1 MVNVRLVGSEAG
13 SYHALAVDSQVIKNR
28 ARLWL
33 RSERAMGLDG
43 VPAAPKPA
51 DAASEEAS
59 GTAAV
64 PAAKA
69 APAVSLPGQAVL
81 PPPAPLPEA
90 PLSREQKMALLAQM
104 EEQEVRNC
112 VRCGLSRGRKHTVF
126 GEGDP
131 DAQLMFI
138 GEGPGDT
145 EDRTG
150 RPFVGRAG
158 QLLDKMILGMG
169 LRREQV
175 FIANI
180 VKCRAFLPGPPPKD
194 RPPAPEEVQACSPY
208 LVRQIQIIRPRV
220 IVTLGL
226 PATQFI
232 LQTRLSMGAMRG
244 RWADYRGIKV
254 MPTYHPSYV
263 LRYYTPDT
271 RKAVWS
277 DLRQVM
283 DELGL
288 KPPPKAAAD

>member
-33 RSERAMGLDG
+33 RSERAMGLDR

-51 DAASEEAS
+51 DAAPEEVS
-59 GTAAV
+59 GTAAAPA

-69 APAVSLPGQAVL
+69 APAVSLPVDPVL
-81 PPPAPLPEA
+81 PPSAPLPEA
-90 PLSREQKMALLAQM
+90 PLSREQKIAMLAQM

-150 RPFVGRAG
+150 RPFVGPSGKFLDSMLAEIGLDRAAA
-158 QLLDKMILGMG
+158 
-169 LRREQV
+169 
-175 FIANI
+175 FIAN
-180 VKCRAFLPGPPPKD
+180 VNRC
-194 RPPAPEEVQACSPY
+194 RPPENRDPTSQEVAACHPW
-208 LVRQIQIIRPRV
+208 LAAQIRV
-220 IVTLGL
+220 IGPKVICPLGRFAL
-226 PATQFI
+226 EALVDPRLKISQVHGQPVERDGI
-232 LQTRLSMGAMRG
+232 LYIPL
-244 RWADYRGIKV
+244 
-254 MPTYHPSYV
+254 YHPAAA
-263 LRYYTPDT
+263 LHRQ
-271 RKAVWS
+271 
-277 DLRQVM
+277 DLRDTLRADMRRVR
-283 DELGL
+283 EILVERGL
-288 KPPPKAAAD
+288 